1 MATKE
6 AQKVKKSKQPIG
18 SKKLL
23 STSEQQ
29 QSEMEQRERGET
41 SNKGI
46 VLKDKITKIANWLRK
61 QMKKRRVK
69 AEETRSKKMIRVRMF
84 PIWLRLVIV
93 MSLIIVS
100 LVVGAMVGYSVI
112 GDGKALD
119 VFKKSTWTHIGDMVN
134 GK

>member
-23 STSEQQ
+23 SMNEQQ

>member
-23 STSEQQ
+23 STNEQQ
-29 QSEMEQRERGET
+29 QSEMEQREKGET

>member
-23 STSEQQ
+23 STNEQQ

>member
-29 QSEMEQRERGET
+29 QSEMEQREKGET

>member
-1 MATKE
+1 MPRSPT
-6 AQKVKKSKQPIG
+6 
-18 SKKLL
+18 KLL
-23 STSEQQ
+23 
-29 QSEMEQRERGET
+29 EMPMYNFNSMNTIHKTFQNE
-41 SNKGI
+41 
-46 VLKDKITKIANWLRK
+46 RK